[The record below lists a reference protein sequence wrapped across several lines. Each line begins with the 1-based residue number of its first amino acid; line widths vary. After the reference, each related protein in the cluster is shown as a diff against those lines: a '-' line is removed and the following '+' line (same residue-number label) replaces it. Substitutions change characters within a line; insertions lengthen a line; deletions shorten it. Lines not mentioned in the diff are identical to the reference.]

1 MTTERFFEIEED
13 VTGIIY
19 NSFLKAINTSFSDFA
34 LLHQMIIIFSL
45 IKLINWQG
53 FSPVGSLARTLRNQY
68 WCKKV
73 CTNLKYPMQD
83 NVTGLL

>member
-13 VTGIIY
+13 VTGIIN
-19 NSFLKAINTSFSDFA
+19 NSFLKAINTSFSDFV
-34 LLHQMIIIFSL
+34 LLHQMIIIFSQ
-45 IKLINWQG
+45 IKLINWQI
-53 FSPVGSLARTLRNQY
+53 SPPVGFLARTLRNQY

-73 CTNLKYPMQD
+73 CTNLKYPMLD